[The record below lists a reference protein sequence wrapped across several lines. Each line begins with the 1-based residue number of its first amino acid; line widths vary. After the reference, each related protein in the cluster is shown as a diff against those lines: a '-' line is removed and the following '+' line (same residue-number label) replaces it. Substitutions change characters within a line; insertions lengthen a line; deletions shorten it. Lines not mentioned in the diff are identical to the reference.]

1 MIVGLIMDRLQSPI
15 YNVIYVFLKENL
27 MKSRK
32 LCIGR
37 ESNPGRPRGRRAFYH
52 WTTDASTNVKV
63 LIANGLWAIGLW
75 GHHKTQ
81 LWAYGAEILKQHI
94 VVLGLHPWSIWGKVC
109 PPPSPPH
116 FKGIKMLIWIVQSLC
131 LICNSVYLI
140 WNSMAITQMFSL
152 PTLSYP
158 R

>member
-1 MIVGLIMDRLQSPI
+1 MILGLIMDRLQSQI
-15 YNVIYVFLKENL
+15 YNLIYVFFKENL
-27 MKSRK
+27 KKSRK

-81 LWAYGAEILKQHI
+81 LWAYGAEILKHYI
-94 VVLGLHPWSIWGKVC
+94 VLVLGLRPWSIWGKVC

-116 FKGIKMLIWIVQSLC
+116 FKGIKMFDM
-131 LICNSVYLI
+131 NS
-140 WNSMAITQMFSL
+140 AIHCVWYAIQYVWYAISQIFSL